1 MKYVNETVRRRDR
14 LLNEERALELL
25 KDGEYGVLSMV
36 SENSGYGIPVNFCL
50 EW

>member
-14 LLNEERALELL
+14 LLDEERALELL

-36 SENSGYGIPVNFCL
+36 SENSGDRKSVV
-50 EW
+50 